1 MTRIP
6 CANSTGCVLV
16 EPTASG
22 VDLTWLINDEDGLG
36 EPVFHLTV
44 PEALVRDLGANLHL
58 LVIALADLGLGFQ
71 INGTRDLQQIRVRAQ
86 QADVEF
92 TRLMRGGL

>member
-36 EPVFHLTV
+36 EPVFHLAV
-44 PEALVRDLGANLHL
+44 PVALARDLGANLHQ
-58 LVIALADLGLGFQ
+58 LVIALAEQGLGFA
-71 INGTRDLQQIRVRAQ
+71 INGTRDPEQIRVRAQ
-86 QADVEF
+86 KMDDEF